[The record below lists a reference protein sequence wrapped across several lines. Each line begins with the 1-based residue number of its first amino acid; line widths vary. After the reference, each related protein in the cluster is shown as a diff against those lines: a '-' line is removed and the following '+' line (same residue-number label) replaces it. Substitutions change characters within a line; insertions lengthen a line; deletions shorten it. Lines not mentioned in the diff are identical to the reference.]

1 MKKKVNVKRKNVYQI
16 YYNEED
22 GKYVEKPNCRF
33 GYYFNNEIKQCEAKE
48 ECNDKE
54 YFNKAEKNV

>member
-1 MKKKVNVKRKNVYQI
+1 MKRKNVYQI

-22 GKYVEKPNCRF
+22 GKCVEKPNCRS
-33 GYYFNNEIKQCEAKE
+33 GYYFNNEIKQCEVKE

-54 YFNKAEKNV
+54 YFNEEQKKYL

>member
-1 MKKKVNVKRKNVYQI
+1 MKRKNVYQI

-22 GKYVEKPNCRF
+22 GKYVEKPNYRF

-54 YFNKAEKNV
+54 YFKE